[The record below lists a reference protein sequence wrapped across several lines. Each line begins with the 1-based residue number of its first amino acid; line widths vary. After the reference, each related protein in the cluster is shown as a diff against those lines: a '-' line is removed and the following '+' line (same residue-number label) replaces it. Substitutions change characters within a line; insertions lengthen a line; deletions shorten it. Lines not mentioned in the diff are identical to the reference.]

1 MKKQKKPGI
10 LHMLWKQC
18 RPFMIIAPL
27 MIVLFGTVSLVATLN
42 PFLANTISTVLGG
55 ERRVLQ
61 SGDPNAVQYYDKT
74 ASFKQFDPGIK
85 DFERNAQGQELSS
98 GEQKKQAQMAA
109 GMGAEVMITD
119 VNLTR
124 LRYLSEVLP
133 KNVKTLYSSLHNIK
147 MELPTVDLLIG

>member
-18 RPFMIIAPL
+18 RPFMISAPL
-27 MIVLFGTVSLVATLN
+27 LIVLFGTVSLVATLN

-98 GEQKKQAQMAA
+98 GEQKS
-109 GMGAEVMITD
+109 
-119 VNLTR
+119 R
-124 LRYLSEVLP
+124 RRWLREC
-133 KNVKTLYSSLHNIK
+133 
-147 MELPTVDLLIG
+147 

>member
-61 SGDPNAVQYYDKT
+61 SGDPNSVQYYDKT
-74 ASFKQFDPGIK
+74 ASFKQFDPGIE

-98 GEQKKQAQMAA
+98 GEQKKA
-109 GMGAEVMITD
+109 GADGCGNVESGD
-119 VNLTR
+119 LRGR
-124 LRYLSEVLP
+124 LCSF
-133 KNVKTLYSSLHNIK
+133 KK
-147 MELPTVDLLIG
+147 

>member
-27 MIVLFGTVSLVATLN
+27 MIVLFGTVSLVAMLN

-74 ASFKQFDPGIK
+74 AC
-85 DFERNAQGQELSS
+85 L
-98 GEQKKQAQMAA
+98 
-109 GMGAEVMITD
+109 
-119 VNLTR
+119 
-124 LRYLSEVLP
+124 
-133 KNVKTLYSSLHNIK
+133 LYTSPS
-147 MELPTVDLLIG
+147 PRD

>member
-55 ERRVLQ
+55 ERRVL
-61 SGDPNAVQYYDKT
+61 P
-74 ASFKQFDPGIK
+74 AS
-85 DFERNAQGQELSS
+85 
-98 GEQKKQAQMAA
+98 
-109 GMGAEVMITD
+109 
-119 VNLTR
+119 
-124 LRYLSEVLP
+124 
-133 KNVKTLYSSLHNIK
+133 SSLIPASRILNGMRK
-147 MELPTVDLLIG
+147 VRSSLPESKKSRRRWLREC

>member
-27 MIVLFGTVSLVATLN
+27 LIVLFGTVSLVATLN

-85 DFERNAQGQELSS
+85 DFERNAQGQELST
-98 GEQKKQAQMAA
+98 EEKKKQAQMAA
-109 GMGAEVMITD
+109 GMLNQEICEGAREPDCI
-119 VNLTR
+119 LTASCR
-124 LRYLSEVLP
+124 
-133 KNVKTLYSSLHNIK
+133 
-147 MELPTVDLLIG
+147 M